1 MIQSSDLS
9 STQSYLYKAKKGET
23 FAMIKNFILK
33 FLRLKKEKKKHQ
45 EKHSNTTVYI
55 SVTVQTLVYMIFSI
69 SGAVSL
75 M

>member
-33 FLRLKKEKKKHQ
+33 FLRLKKGKK
-45 EKHSNTTVYI
+45 
-55 SVTVQTLVYMIFSI
+55 SI
-69 SGAVSL
+69 KKNIPTQPFTFL
-75 M
+75 